1 MINDIK
7 GSEIIYTYMINELK
21 RWVFG
26 KKSSLS
32 TRKKY
37 NTILEAEGYYESIR
51 ARRSVPKS
59 RIKPRNVSREI
70 GSDNWQMEL
79 NPLINPIKP
88 VLTLEM

>member
-1 MINDIK
+1 MK
-7 GSEIIYTYMINELK
+7 L
-21 RWVFG
+21 
-26 KKSSLS
+26 
-32 TRKKY
+32 
-37 NTILEAEGYYESIR
+37 R